1 MKTLSIF
8 RRAALFVVIVSCA
21 AFGQST
27 GTVPSDLVRRVVDN
41 ELSAKSDKTH
51 RFMFRSHRE
60 TLNVNQDKMYVDTR
74 EAMAGMVTAWN
85 NQPLTPEL
93 RKAEEERLN
102 RFLTDPEELRHKQK
116 QEHDEYERVERII
129 KAMPDAFL
137 FEYDGTEL
145 GTAAVGR
152 PGMPLVRVKFRP
164 NPDYNP
170 PSRVEQVLTGMEGTV
185 LVDPKSARFARIDG
199 TLVHDV
205 AFGWGFLGHLDKGG
219 RFRAEQTEQSPGVW
233 VPSMMG
239 LRFTGKLLFF
249 KSLNIKSEERFRD
262 FRPIP
267 VDVTFA
273 QGIEMLKKENAS
285 VAANV
290 APASSN

>member
-1 MKTLSIF
+1 
-8 RRAALFVVIVSCA
+8 
-21 AFGQST
+21 
-27 GTVPSDLVRRVVDN
+27 
-41 ELSAKSDKTH
+41 
-51 RFMFRSHRE
+51 MFRSHRE
-60 TLNVNQDKMYVDTR
+60 TLSVNQDKMYVDTK

-137 FEYDGTEL
+137 FEYDGTEV
-145 GTAAVGR
+145 GTATVGR
-152 PGMPLVRVKFRP
+152 PGMELVRVKFQP
-164 NPDYNP
+164 NPDYEP

-199 TLVHDV
+199 TLVRDV
-205 AFGWGFLGHLDKGG
+205 GFGWGILGHLDKGG
-219 RFRAEQTEQSPGVW
+219 RFHAEQMEQSPGVW

-239 LRFTGKLLFF
+239 LRFTGKLLLF
-249 KSLNIKSEERFRD
+249 KSLNIKSEEWFRD

-285 VAANV
+285 VAASLPPKN
-290 APASSN
+290 SN